1 MGVSIGVAGVGYLS
15 QVKVVMVNNVV
26 GLRVLAVLGVADVGY
41 LSQVKVVMVDNVVG
55 FQVNVVLALQIN
67 EVFVSCPV

>member
-26 GLRVLAVLGVADVGY
+26 G
-41 LSQVKVVMVDNVVG
+41 
-55 FQVNVVLALQIN
+55 FQVNVVLALQSN